1 MEVYYQL
8 PVLALDRPVP
18 KHVLGRRGAISL
30 NSNASLFGGR
40 SPRQLSKRRGA
51 ISYDRTDQTAL
62 FICLLDMRLTG
73 RGIIIKS
80 EKRGGTKLWVDFRLL
95 HNQSGVGCVSGK
107 RHRQH
112 LSLQRYLHPI
122 RGFSNSSA
130 LPTGPVA
137 PPPPPQRTLGLLDQ
151 QYYGQASV
159 MLKRVASWNFDIFL
173 FDRLTDGE
181 TLGCVLQHLF
191 HKYGLIELFGLDPLR
206 FHKFAGLLQE
216 YYYTRNPYHTS
227 VHAADVTQ
235 AMCCFLQE
243 PKLAQSLTSWDILL
257 ALLGA
262 ATHDLSHPGV
272 TQDFLIKSNHYLAL
286 LYQDGAVL
294 ENHHWKLGVCILR
307 ESGLLSHLPVEDR
320 LCFEGRLNSL
330 ILATDISKQ
339 REFLSRFDAHLKN
352 DDLSMNNGNDRH
364 FILQMALKCAD
375 ICNPCRPAVI
385 SKQWSHMVTQE
396 FFQQGDMERALRQEI
411 SPLCDRHSNDMAS
424 IQTDFISFVAEPLFT
439 QWAKFCKSPLSRCML
454 GNLQENKRYW
464 SGSAP

>member
-243 PKLAQSLTSWDILL
+243 PK
-257 ALLGA
+257 
-262 ATHDLSHPGV
+262 
-272 TQDFLIKSNHYLAL
+272 
-286 LYQDGAVL
+286 DGAVL

>member
-30 NSNASLFGGR
+30 TSNTSLFGGR

-51 ISYDRTDQTAL
+51 ISYDATAQTAL

-73 RGIIIKS
+73 REIIKS
-80 EKRGGTKLWVDFRLL
+80 EKSGGSKQLCVDFRLL
-95 HNQSGVGCVSGK
+95 HSQSGVGWVSGR

-112 LSLQRYLHPI
+112 LSQQRYIHPI
-122 RGFSNSSA
+122 RGFRSSPTPPSKPTP
-130 LPTGPVA
+130 LPLELPHTHS
-137 PPPPPQRTLGLLDQ
+137 LLDQ

-159 MLKRVASWNFDIFL
+159 MLKRVATWNFDIFL
-173 FDRLTDGE
+173 FDRLTNGE
-181 TLGCVLQHLF
+181 SLVCVLQHVF
-191 HKYGLIELFGLDPLR
+191 HKYGLTELFGLDSLR
-206 FHKFAGLLQE
+206 FCKFAGLVQE
-216 YYYTRNPYHTS
+216 AYYTRNPYHVS

-272 TQDFLIKSNHYLAL
+272 TQNFLIKNNHYLPM
-286 LYQDGAVL
+286 LYQNGAVL
-294 ENHHWKLGVCILR
+294 EHHHWRLGVCILR
-307 ESGLLSHLPVEDR
+307 ESGLLSHLPLEDR
-320 LCFEGRLNSL
+320 LCFEKRLHSL
-330 ILATDISKQ
+330 ILATDISRQ
-339 REFLSRFDAHLKN
+339 SDFLSRFGTRLER
-352 DDLSMNNGNDRH
+352 DDLNMNNSEDRH

-375 ICNPCRPAVI
+375 ICNPCRPGVI

-396 FFQQGDMERALRQEI
+396 FFQQGDLERTHKQQI

-424 IQTDFISFVAEPLFT
+424 IQTGFISFVAEPLFGH
-439 QWAKFCKSPLSRCML
+439 WAQFCQSPLSRSML
-454 GNLQENKRYW
+454 RNLQENKRYW
-464 SGSAP
+464 RGGAP